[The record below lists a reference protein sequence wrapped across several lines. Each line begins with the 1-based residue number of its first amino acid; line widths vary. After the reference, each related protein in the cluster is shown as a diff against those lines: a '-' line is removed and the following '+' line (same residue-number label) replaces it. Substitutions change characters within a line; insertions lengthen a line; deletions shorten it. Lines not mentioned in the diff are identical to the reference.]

1 MFFFLV
7 SQAYLVTQ
15 WLFFACTFCL
25 NVAAMIDTAQVV
37 DTFLGVSGGKL
48 LRTVGWTPF
57 PTHTNDDDDDDG
69 ESSRYL
75 HTWIHPKC
83 TRKQVKLGHCDP
95 FVYNASHEFSNGTSA
110 SVMEPLSGPILT
122 LGYVITA
129 AVFAPLC
136 VMDLK
141 ENTNWQIGGC
151 FLLLTLSAYFCFAFL
166 QMDLDDGG
174 ASSTAA
180 VASSLASPASALFNH
195 TLVKEEHYYDS
206 ALEFY
211 RPDNLTTAMHGFA
224 SSSGSNNHA
233 STTFSS
239 SSSSQHHNNLTLW
252 GKEYRDLLGVIMFNF
267 ALVLALPAWLH
278 TKKRSVKV
286 SNVVYGSTG
295 ISTVLYIAVGTIVA
309 ITIPHANQNMLAPMV
324 SGAFGTG
331 IQAASSLFCFFIIG
345 LDIPLF
351 CVLTRYN
358 LSKLLPGR
366 PTLVNALVVYFPWG
380 LSWVL
385 YQGDAI
391 GTLLDWGG
399 VLLTSAIAFLLPL
412 YLAYRVLLYTDL
424 PLIPDLT
431 LSSGLPSARR
441 GQIRTVL
448 AWLIVTAVAVTAAVA
463 GQAAVQADKYE
474 YLHSDE
480 YLNGSAAA

>member
-1 MFFFLV
+1 MTPRAFFSSLNGFFLV

-48 LRTVGWTPF
+48 LRTVGFTPF
-57 PTHTNDDDDDDG
+57 PTHTDD

-95 FVYNASHEFSNGTSA
+95 FVYNTSHEFSNGTSA

-141 ENTNWQIGGC
+141 ENTSWQIGGC

-174 ASSTAA
+174 SS
-180 VASSLASPASALFNH
+180 SSATTSVLASPAFNH
-195 TLVKEEHYYDS
+195 TLAEEEHYYDS
-206 ALEFY
+206 AVEFY
-211 RPDNLTTAMHGFA
+211 RPDNLTTAIHGFA
-224 SSSGSNNHA
+224 GSNHA

-252 GKEYRDLLGVIMFNF
+252 GTEYRDLLGVIMFNF

-286 SNVVYGSTG
+286 ANVVYGSTG

-324 SGAFGTG
+324 SGAFGAG

-366 PTLVNALVVYFPWG
+366 PTLVNALVVYIPWG

-424 PLIPDLT
+424 PLFPDLT
-431 LSSGLPSARR
+431 LSSSFPSARR

-448 AWLIVTAVAVTAAVA
+448 AWLIITAVAVVAAIA

-480 YLNGSAAA
+480 YLNGTAAV

>member
-1 MFFFLV
+1 
-7 SQAYLVTQ
+7 VTQ

-37 DTFLGVSGGKL
+37 DTFLGVSGGKM

-57 PTHTNDDDDDDG
+57 PTSSGDDDD
-69 ESSRYL
+69 ESSRYF

-95 FVYNASHEFSNGTSA
+95 FVYNTSHELSNGTTA
-110 SVMEPLSGPILT
+110 SVMEPLAGPILT

-129 AVFAPLC
+129 AVFGPLC

-151 FLLLTLSAYFCFAFL
+151 FLLLTLSVYFCFAFL
-166 QMDLDDGG
+166 QMDLGDGSPTE
-174 ASSTAA
+174 SSAA
-180 VASSLASPASALFNH
+180 MASPTSAMLNH

-211 RPDNLTTAMHGFA
+211 RPDNVTTAIHGFA
-224 SSSGSNNHA
+224 GSNHA
-233 STTFSS
+233 STIFTSS
-239 SSSSQHHNNLTLW
+239 SASPQHHNNLKLW
-252 GKEYRDLLGVIMFNF
+252 GQEYRDLLGVIMFNF

-324 SGAFGTG
+324 SGAFGAG

-366 PTLVNALVVYFPWG
+366 PTLVNALVVYIPWG

-424 PLIPDLT
+424 PLFPDLV
-431 LSSGLPSARR
+431 LSSSPAARR

-448 AWLIVTAVAVTAAVA
+448 GWLVVTAVAVVAAIG

-480 YLNGSAAA
+480 YLNGTAAA